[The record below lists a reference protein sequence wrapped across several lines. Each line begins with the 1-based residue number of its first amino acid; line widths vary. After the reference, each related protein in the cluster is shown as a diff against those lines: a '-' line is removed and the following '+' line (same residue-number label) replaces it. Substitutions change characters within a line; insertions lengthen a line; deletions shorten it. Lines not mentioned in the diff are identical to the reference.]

1 MTENLY
7 FKIRDEARKIAT
19 TLPVPSFYEDYKTA
33 VTYSNIF
40 FEENP
45 DVKSLKDF
53 VYRKLE
59 NNFGHGFMHAK
70 KVAVDAGAI
79 LIAEKGVENID
90 DDLLIM
96 QCSGLFH
103 DIIRKTENHA
113 LESSVYSE
121 RKLRDFP
128 LKKSDIDTICKAI
141 RNHEAFKK
149 NDDVFTENELLI
161 SNCLYDADKFRWG
174 PDNFTHTVWDMVS
187 YADVPL
193 KLFMK
198 NYPRGI
204 DSLLKIK
211 TSFRSDTGK
220 KFGPEF
226 IDLGLKISDQLL
238 DYIKKNFSKQF

>member
-19 TLPVPSFYEDYKTA
+19 TLPVPSFYKDYSSA
-33 VTYSNIF
+33 VSSSKKF

-45 DVKSLKDF
+45 HVKDLKDF

-59 NNFGHGFMHAK
+59 NNFGHGFIHAK

-79 LIAEKGVENID
+79 LIIEKGTDKID
-90 DDLLIM
+90 SDLLIM

-103 DIIRKTENHA
+103 DIIRKKENHA
-113 LESSVYSE
+113 FESSLYAE
-121 RKLRDFP
+121 KKLRDFP
-128 LKKSDIDTICKAI
+128 LKKSEIDTICKAI

-149 NDDVFTENELLI
+149 NDDIFTEEELLI

-204 DSLLKIK
+204 ESLHKIK
-211 TSFRSDTGK
+211 ASFRSKTGK
-220 KFGPEF
+220 KYGPEF
-226 IDLGLKISDQLL
+226 IDLGLEIGDQLL
-238 DYIKKNFSKQF
+238 EYIKRNYSKLF